1 MPADTID
8 GAATGRRVLCRTC
21 GSARFDRGCEVGSAL
36 GGGERGLWEPTAAL
50 AALAALAAVAAAAGA
65 ARRAGLEVVEKV
77 LTAAWLVPQELAEC
91 LWPAG
96 VSR

>member
-50 AALAALAAVAAAAGA
+50 AALAAVAAAAGA
-65 ARRAGLEVVEKV
+65 ARRAGLE
-77 LTAAWLVPQELAEC
+77 
-91 LWPAG
+91 
-96 VSR
+96 S

>member
-1 MPADTID
+1 M
-8 GAATGRRVLCRTC
+8 GSGQWLRCCRPY
-21 GSARFDRGCEVGSAL
+21 GPPQA
-36 GGGERGLWEPTAAL
+36 
-50 AALAALAAVAAAAGA
+50 A

>member
-50 AALAALAAVAAAAGA
+50 AALVAAAGA
-65 ARRAGLEVVEKV
+65 ARRAGPEVVEKV